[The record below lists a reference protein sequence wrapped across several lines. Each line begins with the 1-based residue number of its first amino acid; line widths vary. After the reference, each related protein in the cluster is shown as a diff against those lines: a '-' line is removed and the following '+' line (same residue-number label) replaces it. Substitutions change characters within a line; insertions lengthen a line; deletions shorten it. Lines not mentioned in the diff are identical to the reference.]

1 MKDCNA
7 ASKIVKTQSGELPAD
22 VGTTDSAVL
31 PNSKSRWRLL
41 LESTDVVCQ
50 EVVEQRPKEGMDAP
64 RSIVFSAKSLKNED
78 QHSLGLMDEALD
90 DQVIFRAC
98 TDSMDSAVGE
108 TRSLQCENA
117 C

>member
-31 PNSKSRWRLL
+31 PNSKLRWRLL

-50 EVVEQRPKEGMDAP
+50 EDVEQCPKEGMDAP

-78 QHSLGLMDEALD
+78 QHSRGSEYPDVGLLGSTVFQLYCAYK
-90 DQVIFRAC
+90 
-98 TDSMDSAVGE
+98 S
-108 TRSLQCENA
+108 SLS
-117 C
+117 